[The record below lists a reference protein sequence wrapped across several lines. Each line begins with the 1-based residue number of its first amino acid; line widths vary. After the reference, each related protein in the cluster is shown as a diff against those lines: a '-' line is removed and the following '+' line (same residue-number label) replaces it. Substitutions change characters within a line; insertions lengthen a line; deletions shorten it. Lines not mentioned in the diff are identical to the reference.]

1 MEETELLEK
10 TTDLPQ
16 VTEKLYHIILYR
28 VHLTTS
34 GIQTHNISGDR
45 YRAVEDFD
53 VSEWEQG
60 VLRANA
66 PPKAGDGMVIL
77 QNCFVI

>member
-10 TTDLPQ
+10 TTDLPH

-53 VSEWEQG
+53 VSE
-60 VLRANA
+60 
-66 PPKAGDGMVIL
+66 
-77 QNCFVI
+77 